1 MNIFLCWSQ
10 RTQHAVVPEDPAA
23 ALGPVH
29 TDLQP
34 VPPPLPDPPWPP
46 LQQPAGSRGSERR
59 GRTGLHPRGR
69 LGIPPAVRGV
79 CLLLILILLFFR
91 RVQSGKKDF
100 KSRKL
105 PLHEPDE
112 AQRSDAPQQQQRG
125 PQEQADPVPGRPD
138 QYHERALWCG
148 QSQKPA
154 RQSGWERAPPG
165 SDWTEKVNT
174 DNFNLTDSH
183 DQCWPRSLKY
193 NEVLCI
199 HFKVTVLI
207 CLSREFSLKYS
218 LTLQV

>member
-34 VPPPLPDPPWPP
+34 VPPPLQDPFRPH
-46 LQQPAGSRGSERR
+46 LQQQPAGSRGPERR
-59 GRTGLHPRGR
+59 GRAGIPYGR

-79 CLLLILILLFFR
+79 SLLLLHFC

-100 KSRKL
+100 RSRKL

-112 AQRSDAPQQQQRG
+112 AQRADAPQQQQRG
-125 PQEQADPVPGRPD
+125 PEEQADPVPWRPD
-138 QYHERALWCG
+138 QHHERPLWCG

-154 RQSGWERAPPG
+154 RQGGRERASPG
-165 SDWTEKVNT
+165 SDWTEKVNVG
-174 DNFNLTDSH
+174 NFNLTDSH
-183 DQCWPRSLKY
+183 DQCWPRS
-193 NEVLCI
+193 
-199 HFKVTVLI
+199 
-207 CLSREFSLKYS
+207 
-218 LTLQV
+218 